1 MKKDEIDKRDR
12 ELLKKID
19 KIRKK
24 NIASGRKTTHKIF
37 FFTSIS
43 IIIILSL
50 YAAVKK
56 NGIVQNSIIQEN
68 FKVTSNAD
76 NQDVLKKNRLSAN
89 ADNVTRQ
96 VNFEQ
101 KIDTKSDNVTFQQET
116 GFDLAA
122 EKHILPVVTAVQ
134 KKTTDN
140 KTVASNSGTIIE
152 DIKVNIKTGNSL
164 LRISGCS
171 VCSDI
176 KNRNPQGPKKI
187 FYIKHD
193 GFAFVWTEIWAE
205 SFPTTIYHTYYLNG
219 EKKYTVPLKI
229 KYIRMRTWSKIT
241 LTNETKAGLWK
252 VEISLEDGTILK
264 QVEFEVKN
272 PPNE

>member
-1 MKKDEIDKRDR
+1 M
-12 ELLKKID
+12 
-19 KIRKK
+19 
-24 NIASGRKTTHKIF
+24 
-37 FFTSIS
+37 
-43 IIIILSL
+43 
-50 YAAVKK
+50 
-56 NGIVQNSIIQEN
+56 
-68 FKVTSNAD
+68 
-76 NQDVLKKNRLSAN
+76 KKNRFSAN

-122 EKHILPVVTAVQ
+122 EKNILPVVTAVQ
-134 KKTTDN
+134 KKSTDN

-164 LRISGCS
+164 LRISECS

-193 GFAFVWTEIWAE
+193 RFAFVWTEIWAK

>member
-1 MKKDEIDKRDR
+1 MKKEEIDQRDF
-12 ELLKKID
+12 ELLKKIGQ
-19 KIRKK
+19 IRKK
-24 NIASGRKTTHKIF
+24 NITAATKTTQKVIV
-37 FFTSIS
+37 FTSIS

-50 YAAVKK
+50 YAVVKK
-56 NGIVQNSIIQEN
+56 TGTVQNVITQEN
-68 FKVTSNAD
+68 QKLQSNAD
-76 NQDVLKKNRLSAN
+76 HQKILKKKRFPTK
-89 ADNVTRQ
+89 ADNITHQ
-96 VNFEQ
+96 INFEQ
-101 KIDTKSDNVTFQQET
+101 KTDTKSNAVTLQQET
-116 GFDLAA
+116 DLVFAA
-122 EKHILPVVTAVQ
+122 EKNILPVVAAVQ
-134 KKTTDN
+134 KKSTGNT
-140 KTVASNSGTIIE
+140 TVANNE
-152 DIKVNIKTGNSL
+152 DIKAGIKTGNSL

-176 KNRNPQGPKKI
+176 KNKNPQVPKKI

-193 GFAFVWTEIWAE
+193 RFAFVWTEIWAE

-241 LTNETKAGLWK
+241 LDNETKAGLWK
-252 VEISLEDGTILK
+252 VEISSKDGTILK